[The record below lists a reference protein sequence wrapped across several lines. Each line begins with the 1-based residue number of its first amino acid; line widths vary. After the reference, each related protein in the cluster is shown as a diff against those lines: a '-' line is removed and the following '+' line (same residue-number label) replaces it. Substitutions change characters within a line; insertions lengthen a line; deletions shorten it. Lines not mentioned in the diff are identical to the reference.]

1 MDAAWT
7 RPDPNGSSRRD
18 SYSGSS
24 LLKINKMS
32 NNSKVLA
39 LKYRPQ
45 IFDDLIGQEVVAE
58 TITNSI
64 KADKIPNAYLFTGIR
79 GIGKTTTARIVAKGL
94 NCLNG
99 IENLCKEDLCENCK
113 SIADSNHID
122 VLEMDA
128 ASKTGV
134 DDVRDLIEFS
144 RYGPTSAKYKIFIID
159 EVHMLSK
166 QAFNALLKTLEEPPE
181 YLKFIFATTEIK
193 KIPITV
199 VSRCQRFDLSRI
211 KSSELFEFIKD
222 IKEKE
227 KGKASDE
234 ALKLIVKIS
243 EGSVRDALSLL
254 DRALLSLDEKKE
266 LDLNAAQKI
275 FGYFD
280 KSQLINLFELILKG
294 EEEKVINI
302 YRKIYDQG
310 VEPKVFI
317 NDFLEILYY
326 FKNINS
332 LSLESTNFTLNDE
345 EFSKIKDISNQVDS
359 EVLILFWQ
367 FAISSLEELDIVSN
381 QHLSIE
387 MFLIRLMH
395 LSSIKLKKNIDQE
408 VKNDKE
414 ANKTDNK
421 EKEFENNSRV
431 VDQIKNIA
439 QEKNHKPEVKPEI
452 KAINKNLINSF
463 DDLLDICTQKKEIKL
478 KYELEKNV
486 NLVKFEINSIEISFN
501 DNLDKDFVKDL
512 SSKLFEW
519 TGERWIITFS
529 KSKGDMSVKEKQ
541 KNKKDELIN
550 EIKSSEIYKMVIK
563 KFPDAE
569 LLDVKLNEKKEDK
582 NDWFYKDFR

>member
-1 MDAAWT
+1 M
-7 RPDPNGSSRRD
+7 N
-18 SYSGSS
+18 
-24 LLKINKMS
+24 

-45 IFDDLIGQEVVAE
+45 TFDDLIGQEVVAE

-94 NCLNG
+94 NCSNG
-99 IENLCKEDLCENCK
+99 IDNLCKEDLCDNCK
-113 SIADSNHID
+113 SIADSSHID

-227 KGKASDE
+227 NGKASDE

-254 DRALLSLDEKKE
+254 DRALLSLDEKTE

-280 KSQLINLFELILKG
+280 KSQLINLFELILRG

-332 LSLESTNFTLNDE
+332 LSLESTNFSLNDE
-345 EFSKIKDISNQVDS
+345 EFSKIKDISNQVNS

-395 LSSIKLKKNIDQE
+395 LSSIKLNKNLDQDQSNE
-408 VKNDKE
+408 ISENHSTKE
-414 ANKTDNK
+414 EN
-421 EKEFENNSRV
+421 ENNFQDNSRTV
-431 VDQIKNIA
+431 NQIKNIA
-439 QEKNHKPEVKPEI
+439 QEEKQKPEAKPEI
-452 KAINKNLINSF
+452 KTIDKNLINSF
-463 DDLLDICTQKKEIKL
+463 DDLLNVCTSKKEIKL

-486 NLVKFEINSIEISFN
+486 NLVKFERNRIEISFN

-512 SSKLFEW
+512 SSKLYEW

-529 KSKGDMSVKEKQ
+529 KSKGEMSVKEKQ
-541 KNKKDELIN
+541 KNKKDELMN
-550 EIKSSEIYKMVIK
+550 EVKSLEIYKKVME

-569 LLDVKLNEKKEDK
+569 LIDVKFNEKKED
-582 NDWFYKDFR
+582 

>member
-1 MDAAWT
+1 M
-7 RPDPNGSSRRD
+7 N
-18 SYSGSS
+18 
-24 LLKINKMS
+24 

-45 IFDDLIGQEVVAE
+45 SFDDLIGQEVVVE

-64 KADKIPNAYLFTGIR
+64 KANKVPNAYLFTGIR
-79 GIGKTTTARIVAKGL
+79 GIGKTTTARIVAKAL
-94 NCLNG
+94 NCSNG
-99 IENLCKEDLCENCK
+99 IENLCKENLCENCEAITN
-113 SIADSNHID
+113 SSHID

-211 KSSELFEFIKD
+211 KSTELFEFIKK
-222 IKEKE
+222 IKDKE
-227 KGKASDE
+227 NGKVSDD
-234 ALKLIVKIS
+234 ALKLIIKIS

-254 DRALLSLDEKKE
+254 DRALLSLDDNTE

-280 KSQLINLFELILKG
+280 KSQLIDLFQLILNG
-294 EEEKVINI
+294 EENKVINI

-317 NDFLEILYY
+317 NDFLELLYY

-332 LSLESTNFTLNDE
+332 LTLESTNFSLNDE
-345 EFSKIKDISNQVDS
+345 EFTRIKDISSQVDA

-395 LSSIKLKKNIDQE
+395 LSSIKLKKTPDFN
-408 VKNDKE
+408 
-414 ANKTDNK
+414 TDESLESAAVLK
-421 EKEFENNSRV
+421 QTDIENV
-431 VDQIKNIA
+431 TQAIDQIKNIA
-439 QEKNHKPEVKPEI
+439 QEKKNKPEIETEI
-452 KAINKNLINSF
+452 KAINKSLINSF
-463 DDLLDICTQKKEIKL
+463 NDLLDACLEKKEIKL

-486 NLVKFEINSIEISFN
+486 NLVKFERNRIEISFN

-512 SSKLFEW
+512 SAKLFEW
-519 TGERWIITFS
+519 TSERWIITFS
-529 KSKGDMSVKEKQ
+529 KSKGEMSVKEKQ
-541 KNKKDELIN
+541 KNKREELIN
-550 EIKSSEIYKMVIK
+550 EVKNSEIYKTIIE

-569 LLDVKLNEKKEDK
+569 LTDVKLNKKED
-582 NDWFYKDFR
+582 

>member
-1 MDAAWT
+1 M
-7 RPDPNGSSRRD
+7 N
-18 SYSGSS
+18 
-24 LLKINKMS
+24 

-45 IFDDLIGQEVVAE
+45 SFDDLIGQEVVVE

-64 KADKIPNAYLFTGIR
+64 KANKVPNAYLFTGIR
-79 GIGKTTTARIVAKGL
+79 GIGKTTTARIVAKAL
-94 NCLNG
+94 NCSNG
-99 IENLCKEDLCENCK
+99 IENLCKENLCENCEAITN
-113 SIADSNHID
+113 SSHID

-211 KSSELFEFIKD
+211 KSSELFEFIKK
-222 IKEKE
+222 IKDKE
-227 KGKASDE
+227 NGKASDD
-234 ALKLIVKIS
+234 ALKLIIKIS

-254 DRALLSLDEKKE
+254 DRALLSLDDNTE
-266 LDLNAAQKI
+266 LDLHAAQKI

-280 KSQLINLFELILKG
+280 KSQLIDLFQLILNG
-294 EEEKVINI
+294 EENKVINI

-317 NDFLEILYY
+317 NDFLELLYY

-332 LSLESTNFTLNDE
+332 LTLESTNFSLNDE
-345 EFSKIKDISNQVDS
+345 EFTRIKDISNQVDT

-395 LSSIKLKKNIDQE
+395 LSSIKSKKTPDFDMDE
-408 VKNDKE
+408 SSESTVAPKN
-414 ANKTDNK
+414 TDI
-421 EKEFENNSRV
+421 ENV
-431 VDQIKNIA
+431 TQTIDQIKNIA
-439 QEKNHKPEVKPEI
+439 QEKKNKPEIETEI
-452 KAINKNLINSF
+452 KAIDKSLINSF
-463 DDLLDICTQKKEIKL
+463 NDLLDACLEKKEIKL

-486 NLVKFEINSIEISFN
+486 NLVKFERNRIEISFN

-512 SSKLFEW
+512 SAKLFEW
-519 TGERWIITFS
+519 TSERWIITFS
-529 KSKGDMSVKEKQ
+529 KSKGEMSVKEKQ
-541 KNKKDELIN
+541 KNKREELIN
-550 EIKSSEIYKMVIK
+550 EVKNSEIYKALIE

-569 LLDVKLNEKKEDK
+569 LTDVKLNKKE
-582 NDWFYKDFR
+582 N

>member
-1 MDAAWT
+1 M
-7 RPDPNGSSRRD
+7 N
-18 SYSGSS
+18 
-24 LLKINKMS
+24 

-439 QEKNHKPEVKPEI
+439 QEKNHKLEVKPEI

-529 KSKGDMSVKEKQ
+529 KSKGDMSVKEKYRSRS
-541 KNKKDELIN
+541 KK
-550 EIKSSEIYKMVIK
+550 
-563 KFPDAE
+563 
-569 LLDVKLNEKKEDK
+569 
-582 NDWFYKDFR
+582 

>member
-1 MDAAWT
+1 M
-7 RPDPNGSSRRD
+7 
-18 SYSGSS
+18 Y
-24 LLKINKMS
+24 
-32 NNSKVLA
+32 
-39 LKYRPQ
+39 
-45 IFDDLIGQEVVAE
+45 DDLIGQDVVAE

-64 KADKIPNAYLFTGIR
+64 KADKVPNAYLFTGIR
-79 GIGKTTTARIVAKGL
+79 GIGKTTTARIVAKAL
-94 NCLNG
+94 NCSNG
-99 IENLCKEDLCENCK
+99 IENLCKENLCENCK
-113 SIADSNHID
+113 SITDSNHID

-181 YLKFIFATTEIK
+181 YLKFIFVTTEIK

-211 KSSELFEFIKD
+211 KSSELFEFIKR

-227 KGKASDE
+227 NGKASDE

-254 DRALLSLDEKKE
+254 DRALLSLDENSE
-266 LDLNAAQKI
+266 LDLNIAQKI

-280 KSQLINLFELILKG
+280 KSQLIDLFELILKG
-294 EEEKVINI
+294 EEKKVIDI

-317 NDFLEILYY
+317 NDFLELLYY

-332 LSLESTNFTLNDE
+332 LTLESTNFSLNDE
-345 EFSKIKDISNQVDS
+345 EFSKIKNISKQVDT

-367 FAISSLEELDIVSN
+367 FTISSLEELEIVSN

-395 LSSIKLKKNIDQE
+395 IISIKLKR
-408 VKNDKE
+408 
-414 ANKTDNK
+414 KTDLNLDYK
-421 EKEFENNSRV
+421 SSDNAIIQKNSEAERGTQT
-431 VDQIKNIA
+431 VDQIKNMA
-439 QEKNHKPEVKPEI
+439 QEKKNKPEIETEI
-452 KAINKNLINSF
+452 KAIDKNLINSF
-463 DDLLDICTQKKEIKL
+463 NDLLNVCSQKKEIKL

-486 NLVKFEINSIEISFN
+486 NLVKFERNRIEISFN

-519 TGERWIITFS
+519 TDERWIITFS
-529 KSKGDMSVKEKQ
+529 KSMGEMSVNEKQ
-541 KNKKDELIN
+541 KNKKKELIN
-550 EIKSSEIYKMVIK
+550 EIKSSEIYKTVMK

-569 LLDVKLNEKKEDK
+569 LLDIKLNKKED
-582 NDWFYKDFR
+582 

>member
-1 MDAAWT
+1 M
-7 RPDPNGSSRRD
+7 N
-18 SYSGSS
+18 
-24 LLKINKMS
+24 

-45 IFDDLIGQEVVAE
+45 SFDDLIGQEVVVE

-64 KADKIPNAYLFTGIR
+64 KANKVPNAYLFTGIR
-79 GIGKTTTARIVAKGL
+79 GIGKTTTARIVAKAL
-94 NCLNG
+94 NCSNG
-99 IENLCKEDLCENCK
+99 IENLCKENLCENCEAITN
-113 SIADSNHID
+113 SSHID

-211 KSSELFEFIKD
+211 KSTELFEFIKK
-222 IKEKE
+222 IKDKE
-227 KGKASDE
+227 NGKVSDD
-234 ALKLIVKIS
+234 ALKLIIKIS

-254 DRALLSLDEKKE
+254 DRALLSLDDNTE

-280 KSQLINLFELILKG
+280 KSQLIDLFQLILNG
-294 EEEKVINI
+294 EENKVINI

-317 NDFLEILYY
+317 NDFLELLYY

-332 LSLESTNFTLNDE
+332 LTLESTNFSLNDE
-345 EFSKIKDISNQVDS
+345 EFTRIKDISSQVDA

-395 LSSIKLKKNIDQE
+395 LSSIKSKKTPDFN
-408 VKNDKE
+408 
-414 ANKTDNK
+414 TDESLESAAVPK
-421 EKEFENNSRV
+421 QTDIENV
-431 VDQIKNIA
+431 TQAIDQIKNIA
-439 QEKNHKPEVKPEI
+439 QEKKIKPEIETEI
-452 KAINKNLINSF
+452 KAIDKSLINSF
-463 DDLLDICTQKKEIKL
+463 NDLLDACLEKKEIKL

-486 NLVKFEINSIEISFN
+486 NLVKFERNRIEISFN

-512 SSKLFEW
+512 SAKLFEW
-519 TGERWIITFS
+519 TSERWIITFS
-529 KSKGDMSVKEKQ
+529 KSKGEMSVKEKQ
-541 KNKKDELIN
+541 KNKREELIN
-550 EIKSSEIYKMVIK
+550 EVKNSEIYKTIIE

-569 LLDVKLNEKKEDK
+569 LTDVKLNKKED
-582 NDWFYKDFR
+582 

>member
-1 MDAAWT
+1 M
-7 RPDPNGSSRRD
+7 N
-18 SYSGSS
+18 
-24 LLKINKMS
+24 

-45 IFDDLIGQEVVAE
+45 SFDDLIGQEVVVE

-64 KADKIPNAYLFTGIR
+64 KANKVPNAYLFTGIR
-79 GIGKTTTARIVAKGL
+79 GIGKTTTARIVAKAL
-94 NCLNG
+94 NCSNG
-99 IENLCKEDLCENCK
+99 IENLCKENLCENCEAITN
-113 SIADSNHID
+113 SSHID

-211 KSSELFEFIKD
+211 KSTELFEFIKK
-222 IKEKE
+222 IKDKE
-227 KGKASDE
+227 NGKVSDD
-234 ALKLIVKIS
+234 ALKLIIKIS

-254 DRALLSLDEKKE
+254 DRALLSLDDNTE

-280 KSQLINLFELILKG
+280 KSQLIDLFQLILNG
-294 EEEKVINI
+294 EENKVINI

-317 NDFLEILYY
+317 NDFLELLYY

-332 LSLESTNFTLNDE
+332 LTLESTNFSLNDE
-345 EFSKIKDISNQVDS
+345 EFTRIKDISSQVNA

-395 LSSIKLKKNIDQE
+395 LSSIKSKKTPDLN
-408 VKNDKE
+408 
-414 ANKTDNK
+414 TDESLESAAVPK
-421 EKEFENNSRV
+421 QTDIENV
-431 VDQIKNIA
+431 TQVIDQIKNIA
-439 QEKNHKPEVKPEI
+439 QEKKNKPEIETEI
-452 KAINKNLINSF
+452 KAIDKSLINSF
-463 DDLLDICTQKKEIKL
+463 NDLLDACLEKKEIKL

-486 NLVKFEINSIEISFN
+486 NLVKFERNRIEISFN

-512 SSKLFEW
+512 SAKLFEW
-519 TGERWIITFS
+519 TSERWIITFS
-529 KSKGDMSVKEKQ
+529 KSKGEMSVKEKQ
-541 KNKKDELIN
+541 KNKKEELIN
-550 EIKSSEIYKMVIK
+550 EVKNSKIYKTLIE

-569 LLDVKLNEKKEDK
+569 LIDIKLNKKE
-582 NDWFYKDFR
+582 N

>member
-1 MDAAWT
+1 M
-7 RPDPNGSSRRD
+7 N
-18 SYSGSS
+18 
-24 LLKINKMS
+24 

-45 IFDDLIGQEVVAE
+45 SFDDLIGQEVVVE

-64 KADKIPNAYLFTGIR
+64 KANKVPNAYLFTGIR
-79 GIGKTTTARIVAKGL
+79 GIGKTTTARIVAKAL
-94 NCLNG
+94 NCSNG
-99 IENLCKEDLCENCK
+99 IENLCKENLCENCEAITN
-113 SIADSNHID
+113 SSHID

-211 KSSELFEFIKD
+211 KSTELFEFIKK
-222 IKEKE
+222 IKDKE
-227 KGKASDE
+227 NGKVSDD
-234 ALKLIVKIS
+234 ALKLIIKIS

-254 DRALLSLDEKKE
+254 DRALLSLDDNTE

-280 KSQLINLFELILKG
+280 KSQLIDLFQLILNG
-294 EEEKVINI
+294 EENKVINI

-317 NDFLEILYY
+317 NDFLELLYY

-332 LSLESTNFTLNDE
+332 LTLESTNFSLNDE
-345 EFSKIKDISNQVDS
+345 EFTRIKDISSQVDA

-395 LSSIKLKKNIDQE
+395 LSSIKSKKTPDFNMDE
-408 VKNDKE
+408 SSESTVAPK
-414 ANKTDNK
+414 KTDI
-421 EKEFENNSRV
+421 ENV
-431 VDQIKNIA
+431 TQAIDQIKNIA
-439 QEKNHKPEVKPEI
+439 QEKKNKPEIETEI
-452 KAINKNLINSF
+452 KAIDKSLINSF
-463 DDLLDICTQKKEIKL
+463 NDLLDACSEKKEIKL

-486 NLVKFEINSIEISFN
+486 NLVKFERNRIEISFN

-512 SSKLFEW
+512 SAKLFEW
-519 TGERWIITFS
+519 TSERWIITFS
-529 KSKGDMSVKEKQ
+529 KSKGEMSVKEKQ
-541 KNKKDELIN
+541 KNKREELIN
-550 EIKSSEIYKMVIK
+550 EVKNSEIYKTIIE

-569 LLDVKLNEKKEDK
+569 LTDVKLNKKED
-582 NDWFYKDFR
+582 